1 MSVELPQLFSD
12 LIRFETELWN
22 AVDSRLRA
30 EFDLPLARFEPMQV
44 IERVPGCRVYD
55 IAAELSIT
63 VGGTSKLVDRIE
75 AAGHCRRVANP
86 FDRRSSLIELTAAGR
101 RLLVKAAKVFEEE
114 LQARIGSVV
123 SSRQLEQFGTTL
135 DKLRSYRA
143 EPVVGTAMLGS
154 NVTST

>member
-1 MSVELPQLFSD
+1 VELPRLFSD

-22 AVDSRLRA
+22 ALDCRLRA

-101 RLLVKAAKVFEEE
+101 HLLVKAAKVFEEE

-123 SSRQLEQFGTTL
+123 TSRQLEQFGTTL

-143 EPVVGTAMLGS
+143 EPVVGTGMLGS

>member
-1 MSVELPQLFSD
+1 MELPRLFSD

-143 EPVVGTAMLGS
+143 EPVVGTGMLGS

>member
-143 EPVVGTAMLGS
+143 EPVVGTGMLGS

>member
-1 MSVELPQLFSD
+1 VELPRLFSD

-22 AVDSRLRA
+22 ALDSRLRA

-101 RLLVKAAKVFEEE
+101 HLLVKAAKVFEEE

-123 SSRQLEQFGTTL
+123 TSRQLEQFGTTL

-143 EPVVGTAMLGS
+143 EPVVGTGMLGS